1 MPPQIALLSLILASW
16 LRIKILP
23 LVLQHPISHQET
35 EPMLFKPLSYWQ
47 MATSDNTRKAY
58 QADIRR
64 LIQHGVVLPMSTEML
79 LHYLESQ
86 AETISPRSLKRHL
99 VAIKNWH
106 TYQGF
111 ADPTSHPLIKKTLLG
126 IARAHGKPPE
136 KAPALSVDELKT
148 LSIKL
153 MADGSLIALRDNA
166 LFQIGFFGAFRRSEL
181 VAIQYSHLNFV
192 SQGVE
197 ILIPRSKTDPE
208 GMGKL
213 CSIPYSQLPLCPV
226 TTLKLWLER
235 SSIMEGPIFCAVRH
249 NKCDFR
255 KGLSPGTLNRIIK
268 RRAVECE
275 WADALQYSGHS
286 LRRGFAT
293 AASLNGASL
302 GSIMRQGRWT
312 HEGTVYGYIEES
324 QGFQANAA
332 SSILQL
338 ATESSTPC
346 V

>member
-1 MPPQIALLSLILASW
+1 MSSE
-16 LRIKILP
+16 
-23 LVLQHPISHQET
+23 PISYQGAELT
-35 EPMLFKPLSYWQ
+35 RVEAIPYWQ
-47 MATSDNTRKAY
+47 MATSQNTRKAY

-64 LIQHGVVLPMSTEML
+64 LIRQGAVLPMTTESL
-79 LHYLESQ
+79 VCYLSSQ
-86 AETISPRSLKRHL
+86 AGTINPRSLKRHL

-111 ADPTSHPLIKKTLLG
+111 ADPTAHPLVKKTLLG

-136 KAPALSVDELKT
+136 KAPALAVEQLKT

-153 MADGSLIALRDNA
+153 LADDSLIALRDNA

-181 VAIQYSHLNFV
+181 VTIQYANLKFV

-208 GMGKL
+208 GMGEL
-213 CSIPYSQLPLCPV
+213 CSIPYGQLPLCPV
-226 TTLKLWLER
+226 TALKLWLER
-235 SSIMEGPIFCAVRH
+235 SAIVEGPIFCAVRH
-249 NKCDFR
+249 NKCDLR

-275 WADALQYSGHS
+275 WPDALQYSGHS

-338 ATESSTPC
+338 GTESSEL

>member
-1 MPPQIALLSLILASW
+1 MPPQIGLSSLILATFS
-16 LRIKILP
+16 LRIKILSSE
-23 LVLQHPISHQET
+23 PISYQEVQLT
-35 EPMLFKPLSYWQ
+35 RVETIPYWQ
-47 MATSDNTRKAY
+47 MATSQNTRKAY

-64 LIQHGVVLPMSTEML
+64 LIRHGAVLPMTTESVV
-79 LHYLESQ
+79 HYLSSQ
-86 AETISPRSLKRHL
+86 AGTINPRSLKRQL

-111 ADPTSHPLIKKTLLG
+111 ADPTAHPLVKKTLLG

-136 KAPALSVDELKT
+136 KAPILSVEQLKT

-153 MADGSLIALRDNA
+153 LADDSLIALRDNA

-181 VAIQYSHLNFV
+181 VTIQYAHLNFV

-208 GMGKL
+208 GMGEL
-213 CSIPYSQLPLCPV
+213 CSIPYGQLPLCPV
-226 TTLKLWLER
+226 ATLKLWLER
-235 SSIMEGPIFCAVRH
+235 SAIKEGPIFCAVRH
-249 NKCDFR
+249 NKCDLR

-275 WADALQYSGHS
+275 WPDALQYSGHS

-338 ATESSTPC
+338 STESSTPC

>member
-1 MPPQIALLSLILASW
+1 MHVHLGLIKLNFSHMG
-16 LRIKILP
+16 LRIKMLP
-23 LVLQHPISHQET
+23 AAPISYQET
-35 EPMLFKPLSYWQ
+35 EPALVLPLSYWQ
-47 MATSDNTRKAY
+47 MATSQNTRKAY

-64 LIQHGVVLPMSTEML
+64 LIRHGIVLPMTTETL

-86 AETISPRSLKRHL
+86 AETINPRSLKRHL

-111 ADPTSHPLIKKTLLG
+111 TDPTSHPIIKKTLLG
-126 IARAHGKPPE
+126 ISKTHGKPPE
-136 KAPALSVDELKT
+136 RAPVLSVDQLKT
-148 LSIKL
+148 LSLKL
-153 MADGSLIALRDNA
+153 IANESIIALRDNA

-181 VAIQYSHLNFV
+181 VAIQYPHLNFV

-208 GMGKL
+208 GMGEL
-213 CSIPYSQLPLCPV
+213 CSIPYGHLPLCPV
-226 TTLKLWLER
+226 SALKRWLER
-235 SSIMEGPIFCAVRH
+235 SAIVKGSIFCGVRH
-249 NKCDFR
+249 NKCDLR
-255 KGLSPGTLNRIIK
+255 KGLSPATINRIIK

-275 WADALQYSGHS
+275 WPNALEYSGHS

-302 GSIMRQGRWT
+302 GAIMRQGRWI
-312 HEGTVYGYIEES
+312 HERTVYGYIEES

-338 ATESSTPC
+338 AIESPAAC
-346 V
+346 L